1 MRFELLPAVVLLQN
15 SCLLFTVFQTIP
27 WRRKC
32 GKSSSMKLIILP
44 KEDGLLKESP
54 NYVLG
59 IIMLTEKE
67 NGALC

>member
-1 MRFELLPAVVLLQN
+1 
-15 SCLLFTVFQTIP
+15 
-27 WRRKC
+27 
-32 GKSSSMKLIILP
+32 MKLIILP

-67 NGALC
+67 NGALCEDYFGSPHKHKTHA